1 MYGAEYNILN
11 CDFQYFDY
19 FIKQKLYSK
28 FYLEIYNVIDLP
40 DQWIFT
46 DASWH

>member
-1 MYGAEYNILN
+1 MYGAEYNIFN
-11 CDFQYFDY
+11 CEFQYFDD

-28 FYLEIYNVIDLP
+28 FYFEIYSVIDFP

-46 DASWH
+46 DEWWD